1 MPRKV
6 RLLIP
11 GALYH
16 VYCRTARGERVLSV
30 ESEAVSFLGILRSI
44 RDLHRFT
51 VLAWCFMSNHY
62 HLVLRTG
69 DVPLWRTMARIQG
82 RFAREFNR
90 RHRYLGRLWQSRYK
104 ARVVDS
110 ERYYKRLVAYV
121 HLNPVAAGVVTDPSN
136 WEWSGHQ
143 VLIGRARARLI
154 EVDQALR
161 GFGETAGEARKS
173 YQETV
178 RAVAEARWL
187 ARGIRDL
194 PWWADCEDM
203 EEVASPTESEE
214 VRRFDGSRL
223 EKELPRLTV
232 EAVAAAYARAR
243 NVSLDELQGR
253 GKRPDVVEHRIELTL
268 IAVHDFG
275 HPVSSIA
282 ALLRKNPG
290 TVSRWLGLAERR
302 QRDEASY
309 GSHLQE
315 IVASMVATQDT
326 M

>member
-1 MPRKV
+1 MPRRV
-6 RLLIP
+6 RLFIP

-30 ESEAVSFLGILRSI
+30 ESEAASFLETLRSI
-44 RDLHRFT
+44 RDLHGFT
-51 VLAWCFMSNHY
+51 ALAWCFMSNHY
-62 HLVLRTG
+62 HLVLRTRE
-69 DVPLWRTMARIQG
+69 VPLWRSMARIQG

-121 HLNPVAAGVVTDPSN
+121 HLNPVAAGLVTDPSA

-143 VLIGRARARLI
+143 VLIGRAPPRLI

-161 GFGETAGEARKS
+161 GFGETAGEARRS
-173 YQETV
+173 YQQTV
-178 RAVAEARWL
+178 RAVAEACWL

-214 VRRFDGSRL
+214 VCRFDGSRL
-223 EKELPRLTV
+223 EVEFPRLTV
-232 EAVAAAYARAR
+232 EGVAAAYVRTR
-243 NVSLDELQGR
+243 NVSLEELRGR
-253 GKRPDVVEHRIELTL
+253 GKRPDVVEHRIELTF

-282 ALLRKNPG
+282 ALLGKNPG
-290 TVSRWLGLAERR
+290 SVSRWLGLAERR
-302 QRDEASY
+302 RLDEPSY
-309 GSHLQE
+309 SSRLRQT
-315 IVASMVATQDT
+315 VAVMVATQDT